1 MKGMIMELR
10 DTLLNAY
17 QSYCN
22 DYLTID
28 KFAEHNGL
36 TTDEAKALLAL
47 AKTVSSNPHPEA

>member
-1 MKGMIMELR
+1 MMELR

-36 TTDEAKALLAL
+36 TTDEANGLLAL
-47 AKTVSSNPHPEA
+47 ARKIASHPHPEN